1 MALKDTKQNKTPFIL
16 DKITLV
22 LLNLIMM
29 VESNAY
35 EMFLDLKCLI
45 WGSTK
50 QRQKI
55 MPVRLAGQQWLASQ
69 KGQVRFEK
77 KSPFL
82 SSIGLAK
89 D

>member
-1 MALKDTKQNKTPFIL
+1 
-16 DKITLV
+16 
-22 LLNLIMM
+22 M

-55 MPVRLAGQQWLASQ
+55 MPVRLAGLCTLAGFS
-69 KGQVRFEK
+69 KGARDVRFEK
-77 KSPFL
+77 EIMPFPMDWPDN
-82 SSIGLAK
+82 K
-89 D
+89 YYY